1 MEHADRIVRE
11 ADFRISYSQT
21 RVERPT
27 TLEHFHDA
35 FELNFYVKADMKIF
49 LKDRKYDV
57 VDGDMLF
64 IDEYELHHIQYH
76 ETARYERYVINFKR
90 DCVEGLLRAASVD
103 GLLERLRDR
112 PYLKTKL
119 DPRRSAELEARFD
132 AVWRA
137 FSSGRG
143 RSGRAGA
150 LMHLV
155 LLLLEVDEA
164 SCHAPVQP
172 SMGKGDLLVQ
182 SIVGYI
188 DGNYA
193 EPIGL
198 ERLEREFYADRCH
211 ISHIFRKKTGL
222 TVTQYVQYRRVMEAQ
237 KLLIKTEKPI
247 LDICMDCGFN
257 NAQHFYRVFKS
268 IAGMPPEKFR
278 RARVYRDG
286 GDSDETN
293 VNRPAGAQHTVPQPL
308 LQQADAAQY
317 GHRMRG
323 DASVRADCVPQRQY
337 LRTIESPEAL

>member
-21 RVERPT
+21 RVDRPT

-57 VDGDMLF
+57 GDGDMMF

-90 DCVEGLLRAASVD
+90 DCVEGLLRAAGVD
-103 GLLERLRDR
+103 GLLERLRAR

-132 AVWRA
+132 TVWRA
-137 FSSGRG
+137 FSAGRG
-143 RSGRAGA
+143 QQGRAAA

-155 LLLLEVDEA
+155 LLLLEADA
-164 SCHAPVQP
+164 AACQAPVQH

-188 DGNYA
+188 DSNYA
-193 EPIGL
+193 EQIGL

-237 KLLIKTEKPI
+237 KLLIQTEKPI
-247 LDICMDCGFN
+247 LDVCMDCGFN
-257 NAQHFYRVFKS
+257 NAQHFYRVFKA

-293 VNRPAGAQHTVPQPL
+293 ANRPTGARHAVPQPL
-308 LQQADAAQY
+308 LQQADAAEH
-317 GHRMRG
+317 GHRVRC
-323 DASVRADCVPQRQY
+323 DAAVRPDRITERLY
-337 LRTIESPEAL
+337 L